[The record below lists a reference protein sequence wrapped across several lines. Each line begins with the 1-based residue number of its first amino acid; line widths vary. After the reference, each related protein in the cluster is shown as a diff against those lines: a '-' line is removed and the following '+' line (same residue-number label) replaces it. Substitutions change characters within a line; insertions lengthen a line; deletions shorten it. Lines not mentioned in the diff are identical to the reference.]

1 MTEEKNEIYQ
11 TQKEFIIAKEWSNK
25 QEALN
30 ILTDAL
36 KLQKMYLLMKLDEKG
51 EMVTVTDMMS
61 QAQKKINVWG
71 DNIRAMLTDVLKGIS
86 DWN

>member
-11 TQKEFIIAKEWSNK
+11 MQKEFIIAKEWSNK